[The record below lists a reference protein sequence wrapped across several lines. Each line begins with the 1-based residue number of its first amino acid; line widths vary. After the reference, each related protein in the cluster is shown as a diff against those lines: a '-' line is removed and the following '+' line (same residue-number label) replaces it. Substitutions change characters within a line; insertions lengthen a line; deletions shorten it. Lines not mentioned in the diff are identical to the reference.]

1 MRLQKTHKSGYSFQ
15 QAQESAMRVKQD
27 YNNHR
32 LQAVLC
38 KSPEPPLNL
47 AMRETAQ

>member
-1 MRLQKTHKSGYSFQ
+1 
-15 QAQESAMRVKQD
+15 MRVKQD

-38 KSPEPPLNL
+38 KSPESALNY
-47 AMRETAQ
+47 AVQETAQ